1 MLNYLYLGSVLSAR
15 ERATEASALV
25 FCYPEEARV
34 QMMRTKFVKNAV
46 VKLKKAKRGRECPQV
61 NRRNPQRCFCKYTI
75 SKKIMVERSVKDKR
89 LAMWRDEGYRKVL

>member
-46 VKLKKAKRGRECPQV
+46 FKLKKQREGV
-61 NRRNPQRCFCKYTI
+61 NVHK
-75 SKKIMVERSVKDKR
+75 
-89 LAMWRDEGYRKVL
+89 

>member
-15 ERATEASALV
+15 EGATEASALV

-46 VKLKKAKRGRECPQV
+46 VKLKK
-61 NRRNPQRCFCKYTI
+61 
-75 SKKIMVERSVKDKR
+75 SKER
-89 LAMWRDEGYRKVL
+89 A